1 MRVFWS
7 TIFGRSVMLA
17 QVTSTTFV
25 CIDMPVDRLMADL
38 QFPSRLAACSGMR
51 STMINLSIS
60 ARLGITLNSD

>member
-1 MRVFWS
+1 
-7 TIFGRSVMLA
+7 MLA